1 MGWAIKIMNEPGGDA
16 PRAELVDLDDAGE
29 PLETLLT
36 RDPAELAGHKEKP
49 EAAARGRELL
59 SLYLR
64 DIAKVP
70 LLTPEDEQEL
80 ARRVQVGD
88 AAAERRL
95 TEANLRLV
103 VRVAR
108 RYLHR
113 GLSLLDLIEEGN
125 LGLLHAVR
133 KFQPGRGTRF
143 STYAVWWIRQA
154 VTRALA
160 NQARII
166 RLPVH
171 VEQLLGH
178 YAKKKTALTQQLGR
192 APTTEEIAKAMG
204 QPLDEIEHLERVSQ
218 RPVSLDS
225 PAGPD
230 GSSTLQDIVKDA
242 DPLPGGLAAALR
254 ARDDLAGLL
263 AALPDQERTVVSLRF
278 GLSGEGPLTLE
289 AIGKRLGVTR
299 ERVRQVEDA
308 ALQRLRRLLTARGVD
323 AGDLL

>member
-1 MGWAIKIMNEPGGDA
+1 MNEPGGDA

-70 LLTPEDEQEL
+70 LLTPEEEQEL
-80 ARRVQVGD
+80 ARRVQAGD

-125 LGLLHAVR
+125 LGLLQAVR

-178 YAKKKTALTQQLGR
+178 YAKKKTALTQELGR

-225 PAGPD
+225 PVDAD

-263 AALPDQERTVVSLRF
+263 ADLPDQERTVVSLRF

-299 ERVRQVEDA
+299 ERVRQVEDT
-308 ALQRLRRLLTARGVD
+308 ALQRLRRLLAARGVD

>member
-1 MGWAIKIMNEPGGDA
+1 MNEPGGDA
-16 PRAELVDLDDAGE
+16 PRTDLVDFDDAGE

-49 EAAARGRELL
+49 EAAARGHELL

-70 LLTPEDEQEL
+70 LLTPDEEQEL
-80 ARRVQVGD
+80 ARRVQAGD
-88 AAAERRL
+88 ASAERRL

-133 KFQPGRGTRF
+133 KFHPGRGTRF

-160 NQARII
+160 NQARTI

-171 VEQLLGH
+171 VEQLLGQ
-178 YAKKKTALTQQLGR
+178 YARKKQSLTQELGR

-204 QPLDEIEHLERVSQ
+204 QPLDEVEHLERVSQ

-225 PAGPD
+225 PVGPD
-230 GSSTLQDIVKDA
+230 GSSTLQDIVKDG
-242 DPLPGGLAAALR
+242 DPPPGGLATMLR
-254 ARDDLAGLL
+254 AREDLAGLL
-263 AALPDQERTVVSLRF
+263 EDLPDQERTVVRLRF
-278 GLSGEGPLTLE
+278 GLLGEPPLTLE

-299 ERVRQVEDA
+299 ERVRQVEGA
-308 ALQRLRRLLTARGVD
+308 ALQRLRRLLAARGVD

>member
-1 MGWAIKIMNEPGGDA
+1 MSEPAADA
-16 PRAELVDLDDAGE
+16 PRTDLVDLDDAGE

-70 LLTPEDEQEL
+70 LLTPEEEQEL
-80 ARRVQVGD
+80 ARRVQAGD
-88 AAAERRL
+88 VAAERRL

-125 LGLLHAVR
+125 LGLLQAVR

-171 VEQLLGH
+171 VEQLLGQ
-178 YAKKKTALTQQLGR
+178 YAKKKTALTQELGR
-192 APTTEEIAKAMG
+192 AATTEEIAKAMG

-225 PAGPD
+225 PVGPD

-254 ARDDLAGLL
+254 ARDDLVGLL
-263 AALPDQERTVVSLRF
+263 ADLPDQERIVVSLRF

-308 ALQRLRRLLTARGVD
+308 ALQRLRRLLGARGVD

>member
-1 MGWAIKIMNEPGGDA
+1 MNEPGGDA

-230 GSSTLQDIVKDA
+230 GSSTLQDTVKDA

-263 AALPDQERTVVSLRF
+263 ADLPDQERTVVSLRF

>member
-1 MGWAIKIMNEPGGDA
+1 MGWATKNMNEPGGDA
-16 PRAELVDLDDAGE
+16 ARTDLVDLDDAGE
-29 PLETLLT
+29 PLETLLS

-70 LLTPEDEQEL
+70 LLTPDEEQEL
-80 ARRVQVGD
+80 ARRVQAGD
-88 AAAERRL
+88 ASAERRL

-160 NQARII
+160 NQARTI

-171 VEQLLGH
+171 VEQLLGQ
-178 YAKKKTALTQQLGR
+178 YARKKQSLTQELGR

-204 QPLDEIEHLERVSQ
+204 QPLDEVEHLERVSQ

-225 PAGPD
+225 PVGPD
-230 GSSTLQDIVKDA
+230 GSSTLQDIVKDG
-242 DPLPGGLAAALR
+242 DPPPGGLATMLR
-254 ARDDLAGLL
+254 AREDLAGLL
-263 AALPDQERTVVSLRF
+263 EDLPDQERTVVRLRF
-278 GLSGEGPLTLE
+278 GLLGEPPLTLE

-299 ERVRQVEDA
+299 ERVRQVEGA
-308 ALQRLRRLLTARGVD
+308 ALQRLRRLLAARGVD

>member
-1 MGWAIKIMNEPGGDA
+1 MNEPGRDA
-16 PRAELVDLDDAGE
+16 PRTELVDLDDTGE

-70 LLTPEDEQEL
+70 LLTQ
-80 ARRVQVGD
+80 AGD

-160 NQARII
+160 NQARTI

-171 VEQLLGH
+171 VELLLGQ
-178 YAKKKTALTQQLGR
+178 YAKRKNALIQELGR

-204 QPLDEIEHLERVSQ
+204 QPLDEIEHLERVSE

-225 PAGPD
+225 PVGPD
-230 GSSTLQDIVKDA
+230 ASSTLQDVVKDA
-242 DPLPGGLAAALR
+242 DPLPGGLAATLQ
-254 ARDDLAGLL
+254 AREDLAGLL
-263 AALPDQERTVVSLRF
+263 EDLPDQERTVVSLRF
-278 GLSGEGPLTLE
+278 GLSGEPPLTLE

-299 ERVRQVEDA
+299 ERVRQVEGA
-308 ALQRLRRLLTARGVD
+308 ALQRLRRLLAARGVD